1 MSARAVAAML
11 SAVVL
16 GVPRTAAACA
26 TCISSG
32 FGDRAYTWAYLALI
46 LMPFLVA
53 AAIVATLAWYAGWRP
68 QDITQRLSAWS
79 ARLRHRPARGEPSP
93 RTHTET
99 T

>member
-1 MSARAVAAML
+1 VAASL
-11 SAVVL
+11 VAAVL
-16 GVPRTAAACA
+16 AAPRMAAACA

-32 FGDRAYTWAYLALI
+32 FGDRSFTWAYLGLI

-53 AAIVATLAWYAGWRP
+53 VAIVATLGWYAGWRP
-68 QDITQRLSAWS
+68 QDIKQRLSAWS
-79 ARLRHRPARGEPSP
+79 ARLRHRPARAEPSP